1 MSKPSISRRGLQA
14 IVARESLPK
23 NLIGLS
29 VFRVL
34 AGTVMLSEFLLIY
47 GQRAF
52 LFGNHGLIPHATYI
66 EQMSH
71 FSLYWYASSDWAFEL
86 VYHGSVLVLLLWT
99 LGYATRWLT
108 PLVFYCWTSFTDRG
122 PTIWDGGDNL
132 IAILLVYACFADLGA
147 HFRCSRAGAELQRP
161 RLVQRVPALAVF
173 HNTAVRAFGIQV
185 CIVYFTAGIMKARGH
200 GWLDGSALYA
210 AWSDPQ
216 FGWPGVTDWI
226 TRNKALLSVVGPLTV
241 AFQISFP
248 FFFTLNPR
256 SRVFILLV
264 AMGFHLG
271 IAVLMGLLSFAAF
284 FIAAE
289 LALISD
295 AEYGR
300 AARLVRRL
308 FQRESEDAC
317 SLAPCPDTL
326 AIGDKT

>member
-1 MSKPSISRRGLQA
+1 M
-14 IVARESLPK
+14 VARESLPR

-29 VFRVL
+29 VFRIL
-34 AGTVMLSEFLLIY
+34 AGIAMLSEFLLVY

-52 LFGNHGLIPHATYI
+52 LFGNRGLIPYTTYI

-86 VYHGSVLVLLLWT
+86 VYHGSVLLVLLWT
-99 LGYATRWLT
+99 LGYGTRWLT

-132 IAILLVYACFADLGA
+132 IQLLLVYACFADLGA
-147 HFRCSRAGAELQRP
+147 YFRPLRSGADLERP
-161 RLVQRVPALAVF
+161 RPVQRIAALAIF
-173 HNTAVRAFGIQV
+173 HNTAVRVFGIQV
-185 CIVYFTAGIMKARGH
+185 CIVYFIAGIMKARGH

-226 TRNKALLSVVGPLTV
+226 TRNKALLSVVGPLTI

-248 FFFTLNPR
+248 FFFALNRR
-256 SRVFILLV
+256 SRVFILVV
-264 AMGFHLG
+264 AMSFHIG
-271 IAVLMGLLSFAAF
+271 IAVLMGLISFAAF

-295 AEYGR
+295 EEYR
-300 AARLVRRL
+300 RIARLIH
-308 FQRESEDAC
+308 C
-317 SLAPCPDTL
+317 SHTFAM
-326 AIGDKT
+326 GGKT